1 MPFLSP
7 RKQRGGEGWEAAL
20 AAGLDSATTPQ
31 VHGITHAPAAN
42 VEASRTQAWSYSSLC
57 CGGAS
62 CSFQEP
68 PPSTRAGSSWGWEGT
83 AAWLDPE
90 TEDAKDVA
98 SESGRHGTRSPD
110 LASTLRGEPGT
121 SFSEMREEEEDIVPT
136 GWSRG
141 TARRVSLSAGALP
154 VRGGLG
160 LSGGPGCGHRAW
172 AGTRVQAPQTRQSL
186 APP

>member
-1 MPFLSP
+1 M
-7 RKQRGGEGWEAAL
+7 
-20 AAGLDSATTPQ
+20 
-31 VHGITHAPAAN
+31 
-42 VEASRTQAWSYSSLC
+42 
-57 CGGAS
+57 
-62 CSFQEP
+62 
-68 PPSTRAGSSWGWEGT
+68 
-83 AAWLDPE
+83 
-90 TEDAKDVA
+90 A

-110 LASTLRGEPGT
+110 LASALRGEPGT

-160 LSGGPGCGHRAW
+160 LSGGPGRGHRAW
-172 AGTRVQAPQTRQSL
+172 AGTQVQAPQTRQSL